1 MPVARIHAKEIL
13 AVHLSA
19 WKAIT
24 LSSLVW
30 SALVLDVLL
39 LVSLE
44 SMLEYLNI
52 LTGSRLIWKMAVE
65 AHLHPQ
71 PLDPQPLD
79 HPQPLLLPQALDA
92 EAQIGL
98 VIISA
103 MTKTTMLTATLMV
116 VTAVEMMSTHN
127 IAVLVNVLKVPL
139 LPLPLL
145 LQQPLRLL
153 PPEVANSKIGLVTI
167 SVMMETTMPNATLM
181 VVTVVVLMST
191 QLSAAFANAMKY
203 VETHNGKVTTSVMMK
218 TTMLDATLM
227 GVTVVVKMSILP
239 IAPTVLA

>member
-1 MPVARIHAKEIL
+1 
-13 AVHLSA
+13 
-19 WKAIT
+19 
-24 LSSLVW
+24 
-30 SALVLDVLL
+30 
-39 LVSLE
+39 
-44 SMLEYLNI
+44 
-52 LTGSRLIWKMAVE
+52 MAVE

-71 PLDPQPLD
+71 PLD
-79 HPQPLLLPQALDA
+79 HPQPLLPPQADA
-92 EAQIGL
+92 ETQIGL

-116 VTAVEMMSTHN
+116 VTAVEKMSTHN

-145 LQQPLRLL
+145 LQQPLRS
-153 PPEVANSKIGLVTI
+153 PHKV
-167 SVMMETTMPNATLM
+167 
-181 VVTVVVLMST
+181 
-191 QLSAAFANAMKY
+191 

>member
-1 MPVARIHAKEIL
+1 LKPVARIHAKETL
-13 AVHLSA
+13 AVHLYA

-65 AHLHPQ
+65 AHLH
-71 PLDPQPLD
+71 PQPLD

-145 LQQPLRLL
+145 LQQPLRVQSTEHVKFL
-153 PPEVANSKIGLVTI
+153 NGLGTI
-167 SVMMETTMPNATLM
+167 SATMETTMLNVVLM
-181 VVTVVVLMST
+181 VVIVAVMMST
-191 QLSAAFANAMKY
+191 HNIALLVNVLKNPQKV